1 MEPRGAE
8 YFCAQVLQKD
18 VSGRLQAGEELLLYL
33 GAPGA
38 IPDLEDDPSR
48 LAKIVDALTG
58 WVGSSNYRVSLLGL
72 EILSAF
78 VDRLSTRFK
87 SYVTMVTTA
96 LIDRMG
102 DAKDKVREEA
112 QNLTLKLMDE
122 AAPPMYIWEQL
133 TSGFKHKNFRSREDL
148 GLNHWSSA
156 SWCRICVSYL
166 EILTVR

>member
-58 WVGSSNYRVSLLGL
+58 WVGSSNYRVSGG
-72 EILSAF
+72 ANG
-78 VDRLSTRFK
+78 RAAGAGGR
-87 SYVTMVTTA
+87 A
-96 LIDRMG
+96 PRRG
-102 DAKDKVREEA
+102 A
-112 QNLTLKLMDE
+112 LTLARCRRGPGSRWHRPSAWGT
-122 AAPPMYIWEQL
+122 AAGGCSVTRCGAAWR
-133 TSGFKHKNFRSREDL
+133 FAK
-148 GLNHWSSA
+148 W
-156 SWCRICVSYL
+156 
-166 EILTVR
+166 

>member
-18 VSGRLQAGEELLLYL
+18 VSGRLQAGEELLLCL
-33 GAPGA
+33 GTPGA

-48 LAKIVDALTG
+48 LAKTVDALTR

-87 SYVTMVTTA
+87 SYVTMVHLGA
-96 LIDRMG
+96 ASFWLQ
-102 DAKDKVREEA
+102 A
-112 QNLTLKLMDE
+112 QELS
-122 AAPPMYIWEQL
+122 I
-133 TSGFKHKNFRSREDL
+133 SR
-148 GLNHWSSA
+148 
-156 SWCRICVSYL
+156 RRVPVSY
-166 EILTVR
+166 